1 MARSITPEL
10 PAVGVSNSVSTSRK
24 VPACG
29 RASQLPGCAT
39 AEISIEKLLSAW
51 RSTVQELSA
60 AGSPVFTAAGLPPLS
75 AVKSVQSRAGGVCPL
90 MR

>member
-1 MARSITPEL
+1 MTPEL
-10 PAVGVSNSVSTSRK
+10 PAVGVSKRVSTSWK
-24 VPACG
+24 VPAAG
-29 RASQLPGCAT
+29 SASQLPGSAR

-51 RSTVQELSA
+51 RSTVHELSDE
-60 AGSPVFTAAGLPPLS
+60 GSPLRTRAGLPLLS